1 MVFEG
6 RSRIRAQL
14 DMAPLIDVVFLLLVF
29 FMLTSTFFV
38 PEAIDLALPESTSA
52 ETADP
57 PPITLTL
64 DHTGALML
72 DGKALGLEDLRAALV
87 PRFEG
92 DAGRAVALK
101 SDARTAV
108 QQLIA
113 VMDEVRA
120 AGGSNIALFTTPGA
134 DMQQP

>member
-29 FMLTSTFFV
+29 FMLTSTFLV
-38 PEAIDLALPESTSA
+38 PEAIDLTLPASKSA
-52 ETADP
+52 QATDP
-57 PPITLTL
+57 PPVTLTL
-64 DHTGALML
+64 DHAGVLML
-72 DGKALGLEDLRAALV
+72 NGDVTALGDLRTALA
-87 PRFEG
+87 PLLEA
-92 DAGRAVALK
+92 DAGRAIALK
-101 SDARTAV
+101 SDARAAV

-120 AGGSNIALFTTPGA
+120 AGGSNIALFTTPA
-134 DMQQP
+134 AP

>member
-29 FMLTSTFFV
+29 FMLTSTFLV
-38 PEAIDLALPESTSA
+38 PEAIDLTLPESKSA
-52 ETADP
+52 QQTDL
-57 PPITLTL
+57 PPITLTVDQMGNL
-64 DHTGALML
+64 TLNGDAIQLS
-72 DGKALGLEDLRAALV
+72 AVRAALV
-87 PRFEG
+87 PLLEADG
-92 DAGRAVALK
+92 GRAVAVK

-108 QQLIA
+108 QQLIM

-120 AGGSNIALFTTPGA
+120 AGGSNIALFTTTPA
-134 DMQQP
+134 AP